1 MSGLSYVDSSR
12 LDESTLIYLEGSPMR
27 LLFVLI
33 TGFVSFVS
41 TMASADEQVR
51 DSFAD
56 HQLVQLLEED
66 GYTSVSMVDDGYV
79 RVRVDGDVIY
89 LLNLED
95 GDLQAYYVVS
105 GVGISYADINEWN
118 KTRRLSRAYLDD
130 DRDPTLEA
138 DLLSNGGLTEANVK
152 AFFHVFTGSV
162 DQFKEF
168 LIDHDRS

>member
-1 MSGLSYVDSSR
+1 
-12 LDESTLIYLEGSPMR
+12 MR
-27 LLFVLI
+27 LLFILVA
-33 TGFVSFVS
+33 GFVSLVS

-51 DSFAD
+51 DRFAD

-66 GYTSVSMVDDGYV
+66 GYTSVSMADDGYI
-79 RVRVDGDVIY
+79 RVRVDGDTMY

-138 DLLSNGGLTEANVK
+138 DLLSNGGLTEAKVTE
-152 AFFHVFTGSV
+152 FFHIFTGSV
-162 DQFKEF
+162 DQFKDF
-168 LIDHDRS
+168 LVDHDRS